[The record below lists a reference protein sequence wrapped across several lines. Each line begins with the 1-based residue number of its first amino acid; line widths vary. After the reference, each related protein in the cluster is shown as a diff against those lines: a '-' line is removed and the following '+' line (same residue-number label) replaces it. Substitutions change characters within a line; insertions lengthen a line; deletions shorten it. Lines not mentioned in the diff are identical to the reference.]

1 VSARALRRRTNYSI
15 NVSAQQLNCMLIT
28 RKYKSFFYKSID
40 DGNSENWTMVE
51 TVEHVVTLKLGFIMY
66 VDLGT

>member
-28 RKYKSFFYKSID
+28 WKYIKKIYKSID

-51 TVEHVVTLKLGFIMY
+51 TVEHVLTLKLGFIMY

>member
-1 VSARALRRRTNYSI
+1 
-15 NVSAQQLNCMLIT
+15 MLIT